1 MTTTTTIPRFAT
13 GDDTTAVIDGLREH
27 GAVLVDRLVDAR
39 TVAAINREV
48 DDAVAAAVPGMKTV
62 NPMIQAFF
70 GPATKHVSA
79 LAAASPTFA
88 NEVMVHP
95 TYLAACDELLLPMCS
110 RYQLNLGHLIVRGP
124 GADAQI
130 PHRDEDVW
138 PHFPRPHPD
147 IQLASML
154 ALVDFRAEY
163 GATRVVPG
171 SHRWDRERRPEP
183 HEIVDADVAAGG
195 AVLYLGSTIHFAGTN
210 ATTDEWRRGVHVSY
224 TLGWLRTEEN
234 NSLAVPPSVARTLSP
249 AAQALL
255 GYAIHDA
262 IADGGGYLGMVRM
275 RDPLEL
281 LEEHALAD

>member
-1 MTTTTTIPRFAT
+1 MFQASYTSESLAGQIENPRDRVEPTRVGIEAAGGSLLFAAWSF
-13 GDDTTAVIDGLREH
+13 GEYDF
-27 GAVLVDRLVDAR
+27 
-39 TVAAINREV
+39 VAIYEAPEIGR
-48 DDAVAAAVPGMKTV
+48 A
-62 NPMIQAFF
+62 
-70 GPATKHVSA
+70 
-79 LAAASPTFA
+79 
-88 NEVMVHP
+88 
-95 TYLAACDELLLPMCS
+95 
-110 RYQLNLGHLIVRGP
+110 
-124 GADAQI
+124 
-130 PHRDEDVW
+130 
-138 PHFPRPHPD
+138 HFPRPHPD

-154 ALVDFRAEY
+154 ALVDFRAEN